1 MFNLYKYRLIEFALR
16 SRFTKNGM
24 ILIQD
29 LEQSCGEEK
38 NLLSQNENKF
48 SLHEISEE
56 DEPI

>member
-1 MFNLYKYRLIEFALR
+1 
-16 SRFTKNGM
+16 M

-29 LEQSCGEEK
+29 LEQSSSEEK
-38 NLLSQNENKF
+38 NLLNKNENKF